1 MKLITGF
8 FVSNHFSGKSTMHEC
23 SRLVY
28 EKKYKVHVQLMFEQC
43 NWLKL
48 TFEDTCD
55 RICDMRVSILFRS
68 SR

>member
-1 MKLITGF
+1 
-8 FVSNHFSGKSTMHEC
+8 MHEC